1 MFQLSDRLEIE
12 KKLFVGGIAGK
23 ANTDQTSAGMQTQ
36 LLLTVRPW
44 KVAYSETARTKR
56 KPRYHTRPELVLIRV
71 LMTSLE
77 NKVGPFF
84 STLEC
89 QKFVRR
95 FAKVTKKE
103 R

>member
-1 MFQLSDRLEIE
+1 MRPKSLGTFE
-12 KKLFVGGIAGK
+12 KQA
-23 ANTDQTSAGMQTQ
+23 
-36 LLLTVRPW
+36 
-44 KVAYSETARTKR
+44 
-56 KPRYHTRPELVLIRV
+56 PELVLIRV

-77 NKVGPFF
+77 NKLGPFF

-95 FAKVTKKE
+95 LAKVTKNE